1 MKGTPAGSR
10 GFTLIEAMIGLVVG
24 ALVMAGAWRVWKTQH
39 EESFRLRKKTELRD
53 RMALSS
59 KQIQRSITL
68 AGIGLS
74 RAPTLV
80 KADALGSDT
89 LTIYTN
95 EGETRTGSLSNLMV
109 GQYAIHVQNPG
120 ALAGALYL
128 AITDGTRG
136 EVKPIERLHGNVVV
150 LRGPLESSYPMAAVS
165 LLPAKR
171 EKYWTDQGG
180 SRLIRSVNASV
191 HVLSEDVRNFQVSF
205 RDKSGASTEVPREV
219 RSVHFSFTGVFPAK
233 EGMINSLNFTS
244 TAIPRNLL

>member
-1 MKGTPAGSR
+1 MDERAGTR
-10 GFTLIEAMIGLVVG
+10 GFTLIEALVGMVVG

-80 KADALGSDT
+80 KADAVGSDT

-95 EGETRTGSLSNLMV
+95 ESEARTRPISNLMV
-109 GQYAIHVQNPG
+109 GQYAIHVQQPG
-120 ALAGALYL
+120 LLAGAQYV

-136 EVKPIERLHGNVVV
+136 EVKAVDRVHGSVVV
-150 LRGPLESSYPMAAVS
+150 LRGPLESAYPMATAS
-165 LLPAKR
+165 LLPARR

-180 SRLIRSVNASV
+180 SRLLRSVNASV
-191 HVLSEDVRNFQVSF
+191 TVLSEDVRNFQVSF
-205 RDKSGASTEVPREV
+205 RDRTGASTELPREV
-219 RSVHFSFTGVFPAK
+219 RSVHFSFTGVFPARP
-233 EGMINSLNFTS
+233 GMINSLNFTS